1 MKVLLL
7 APPRS
12 AAYGGAT
19 ATVHRYR
26 DGLSNRG
33 HICEVFDRG
42 VAGPSLEGTIER
54 FHPDVVH
61 AHDAHL
67 NGISLLGLRL
77 PWVVS
82 TSGEDVHLEMM
93 DPRSGPMVCEVIRR
107 ARRVMVPTAEES
119 KLIEERI
126 PCAAARMDIVARAAV
141 LLPTAGTDLRR
152 SLGISRR
159 RFLVL
164 VAGGLRPSKAPH
176 RALVLADVLRRRGVD
191 AEVIIAGSPDDLDYA
206 QELRD
211 RVAKTSGVRLLP
223 ALPRDRMGAAYM
235 DADVVLETSSCEG
248 MSSTILEAG
257 LLGRPVIAGDIPA
270 NRSLVTHKRTGLL
283 YAEDE
288 SMIRAVLAMAGNRSA
303 AGALGLRMRE
313 DFERRFG
320 SDQEMDGLLSVYA
333 AAVEQP
339 STPSPL
345 PIL

>member
-1 MKVLLL
+1 
-7 APPRS
+7 
-12 AAYGGAT
+12 
-19 ATVHRYR
+19 
-26 DGLSNRG
+26 
-33 HICEVFDRG
+33 
-42 VAGPSLEGTIER
+42 
-54 FHPDVVH
+54 
-61 AHDAHL
+61 
-67 NGISLLGLRL
+67 
-77 PWVVS
+77 
-82 TSGEDVHLEMM
+82 
-93 DPRSGPMVCEVIRR
+93 
-107 ARRVMVPTAEES
+107 
-119 KLIEERI
+119 
-126 PCAAARMDIVARAAV
+126 
-141 LLPTAGTDLRR
+141 
-152 SLGISRR
+152 
-159 RFLVL
+159 
-164 VAGGLRPSKAPH
+164 
-176 RALVLADVLRRRGVD
+176 
-191 AEVIIAGSPDDLDYA
+191 
-206 QELRD
+206 
-211 RVAKTSGVRLLP
+211 
-223 ALPRDRMGAAYM
+223 M